1 MSHRLIGVAKVTVSY
16 HRYGYVATR
25 ISAALRWI
33 NSYIIPEW
41 NTLTII
47 APINNVAVLI
57 TQLLPRF
64 VFLAK
69 DTLSKPLERSIIRNY
84 YIT

>member
-1 MSHRLIGVAKVTVSY
+1 MSHRLIGVAKVTVS
-16 HRYGYVATR
+16 HRRYERVATR
-25 ISAALRWI
+25 ISVALRWI

-47 APINNVAVLI
+47 APINNVAGLI
-57 TQLLPRF
+57 IQLLSRF

-69 DTLSKPLERSIIRNY
+69 DMLSKQLAIIFTITLSNY
-84 YIT
+84 